1 MVNSIILF
9 SYLTLIGNNFN
20 YEQFCEILEYDVLI
34 FILLLLFFKVLNFLY
49 NERYNFIFPFNLS
62 IPLFELYESK
72 ENDSYYNLHIIEV
85 ILACNK
91 INLKSFLNFNVTL
104 FFSHI
109 TYEQYI
115 DEFAENFMHF
125 KLLHFISH
133 INYNEIKFLGRVHNL
148 KEFVIFFHIFK
159 KNLKSNFEFDLSI
172 CTFLKN
178 STKSLFKFAK
188 KFFQS
193 EKPKLDINKFYELI
207 KNLAQGNE
215 SDEEF
220 LTLFYSKFTHFQFIK
235 VIQMF
240 NLIPIDKNFE
250 KTQGISQYFINQQ
263 YYKIENIVL
272 NDKSLK
278 FYHIT
283 INYKGL
289 NIKAIKYLISFLK
302 EKNKANSSDL
312 YYLRITYFNRLD
324 VTIFLNNQDLYYDV
338 VNLTLL
344 LILYLEDENIFSSVE
359 EEVNGDLE
367 FQNELLNYILSG
379 IVLIKNIINLNDK
392 EKLRTFLNLLKDIY
406 CEKSTIILN
415 EQIKIL
421 CRSSDSPYSYLFK
434 KISFFCVMKYDTAK
448 LNEGNLLL
456 KRIEFYFQPL
466 IDNYNEIKTI
476 FKSFRLMKQTLK
488 NIINGVNYKEI
499 ISNIIKSIKIKF
511 YFKFF
516 DNISQVSSQNPYLQV
531 LINDIITNFLQ
542 LIDNDIIETLINIK
556 SQNFSLIFS
565 IFQVMLSIKIIKNF
579 PQIKLNLENINVESF
594 SVFFLRAFILNLED
608 IGLNYENIN
617 KLEIN
622 TNNKLTLYKNKTEF
636 RLENVLESLAF
647 RNPIPKISIIDS
659 NFITNKDL
667 YLKFLS
673 HQEFVSKANI
683 WITDI
688 KTNEDIN
695 NIANVIFQLLFE
707 REYNISDCV
716 SITFSNKDN
725 DFSFIES
732 MIKRILYK
740 LTEIKIIFSE
750 ISKTVNYPSLCLS
763 FIVDKELIINAET
776 HKKLEELV
784 KINYIQLNFTVKI
797 LCNTEENLIRPIKE
811 KLNSKLSIKSHVI
824 NNSNYI
830 CLFNGKMRVN
840 SQSRKC
846 LIKKFLDK
854 ERMNSYLILLAHL
867 SILHINNQKIL
878 KHLWTFFKKENK
890 FEIIF

>member
-1 MVNSIILF
+1 
-9 SYLTLIGNNFN
+9 
-20 YEQFCEILEYDVLI
+20 
-34 FILLLLFFKVLNFLY
+34 
-49 NERYNFIFPFNLS
+49 
-62 IPLFELYESK
+62 
-72 ENDSYYNLHIIEV
+72 
-85 ILACNK
+85 
-91 INLKSFLNFNVTL
+91 
-104 FFSHI
+104 
-109 TYEQYI
+109 
-115 DEFAENFMHF
+115 
-125 KLLHFISH
+125 
-133 INYNEIKFLGRVHNL
+133 
-148 KEFVIFFHIFK
+148 
-159 KNLKSNFEFDLSI
+159 
-172 CTFLKN
+172 
-178 STKSLFKFAK
+178 
-188 KFFQS
+188 
-193 EKPKLDINKFYELI
+193 
-207 KNLAQGNE
+207 
-215 SDEEF
+215 
-220 LTLFYSKFTHFQFIK
+220 
-235 VIQMF
+235 
-240 NLIPIDKNFE
+240 
-250 KTQGISQYFINQQ
+250 
-263 YYKIENIVL
+263 
-272 NDKSLK
+272 
-278 FYHIT
+278 
-283 INYKGL
+283 
-289 NIKAIKYLISFLK
+289 
-302 EKNKANSSDL
+302 
-312 YYLRITYFNRLD
+312 
-324 VTIFLNNQDLYYDV
+324 
-338 VNLTLL
+338 
-344 LILYLEDENIFSSVE
+344 
-359 EEVNGDLE
+359 
-367 FQNELLNYILSG
+367 
-379 IVLIKNIINLNDK
+379 
-392 EKLRTFLNLLKDIY
+392 
-406 CEKSTIILN
+406 
-415 EQIKIL
+415 
-421 CRSSDSPYSYLFK
+421 
-434 KISFFCVMKYDTAK
+434 
-448 LNEGNLLL
+448 
-456 KRIEFYFQPL
+456 
-466 IDNYNEIKTI
+466 
-476 FKSFRLMKQTLK
+476 
-488 NIINGVNYKEI
+488 
-499 ISNIIKSIKIKF
+499 
-511 YFKFF
+511 
-516 DNISQVSSQNPYLQV
+516 
-531 LINDIITNFLQ
+531 
-542 LIDNDIIETLINIK
+542 
-556 SQNFSLIFS
+556 
-565 IFQVMLSIKIIKNF
+565 MLSIKIIKNF